1 MPSRV
6 EEHSE
11 GRAGVVAGL
20 LAPSASTTV
29 SAVSRV
35 STGEAC
41 EAMVGTLWLS
51 KDSNEPPA
59 RDRCTTASGPAD
71 GVDQYALL
79 RLITLPC
86 LRWVVRIR

>member
-1 MPSRV
+1 MQV
-6 EEHSE
+6 LE
-11 GRAGVVAGL
+11 GL

-35 STGEAC
+35 STLGKRAI
-41 EAMVGTLWLS
+41 AMVGTLWLS
-51 KDSNEPPA
+51 KDSNDPPA
-59 RDRCTTASGPAD
+59 RDRCTTASGPSD